1 MVGSAAAANST
12 LDFVIWFSWMTGNI
26 RSPKLGSVALAQAQ
40 SSAPDPLKGAL
51 YQEGEYWVVEL
62 GGKIVRIK
70 EAKGLTYLSY
80 LLRHPGMEFHV
91 LDLAGGIA
99 NGTYGDEADPS
110 AGDSIRGDYGLGKAE
125 IYVGGLGDAGELL
138 DDKAKIAYRRRASE
152 LLEELEEA
160 RSLGKAEHAEQLEE
174 ELDAL
179 TGELTRAV
187 DLRGRNRRAASAS
200 ERARQTVTKAIR
212 TVIERVAQKDAAIG
226 NVFSR
231 CIKTGTFCRY
241 QPDPDL
247 LIAWEFTAI
256 PAESFMASPE
266 LASAD
271 RDGEQSSRPILGG
284 VLFSTA
290 QRTPFVGRD
299 TESSAIRS
307 TISHA
312 LPGNGSVIML
322 SGGAGVGKTRL
333 AIEIA
338 EDAARSGS
346 ACFLGRCYE
355 RDDPVP
361 YLPFVQIIEAMLDQ
375 LPSLDEISRMVG
387 DNGPEL
393 AQLTPCLRRVFPH
406 TPDASELPPAQKR
419 HYLFQ
424 SVAEAL
430 QRAARTRPQLLILDD
445 LQWADESTLAL
456 LIHLANRLSR
466 YSVVIIGTYRDE
478 YSDHPALARTIEE
491 LLKLGVRPL
500 KLSGLSRDSVAQM
513 LEQMSE
519 RQMPES
525 LVNTIFRETN
535 GNPFFIEE
543 MYRHLAEERRIFDDT
558 GAFLTELKIDE
569 IDVPAN
575 VRLCIIR
582 RLNRFSA
589 DEMRVLS
596 AAAVLGRSFS
606 FQLLA
611 AISEAEVDDLFSVIE
626 KAQRMAIMVPSA
638 EGPERP
644 FTFSHELVRQTLLGE
659 ISIARRQKLHAKAAQ
674 AVESQCRTS
683 AREYAGEIADHL
695 LKAGAF
701 AERDVVIHWLFEA
714 GNAALEV
721 AAFEEARANLE
732 AALSRLEPHDSRT
745 RAELLFRL
753 GIAQRGLARW
763 EEAYSSWE
771 QAFESFTAL
780 NDQEGAGRTCLQLAE
795 AANWT
800 NKRREAYTT
809 AEHFLAEASIV
820 SSDRALLLAILA
832 LSKLDVDETDAAGAA
847 FTQALALAEELH
859 DGATKGAILAFRS
872 QFNFLCL
879 HLREALD
886 DSLRSA
892 ELIDTAGPW
901 IRAQQLLWYQITLL
915 HLGRVREGYKVAQ
928 ELQRLAVRIGHIPA
942 MSMSRRRWAWVE
954 FWQAPNLDQLE
965 NELRRDIYLES
976 VDGEL
981 FFASTLSSEHLGTVK
996 FLRGNWGHALI
1007 DAEAAW
1013 SMETRHHVQ
1022 SLNVAVRFRAK
1033 AYSGDRGGALKL
1045 LRERREMLARS
1056 GRTNSYGAWALL
1068 MAAIEGLYVLG
1079 EGEKAATLYP
1089 LARELI
1095 ATDTIWVWIVSRFPQ
1110 TIGGI
1115 AAAAA
1120 HSWDTAEEHFQIA
1133 MKQAES
1139 FPNVLEQA
1147 DIRRFRAMMLMSRA
1161 ATSDRERARALLNEA
1176 LRTYQHIGMPGHAGL
1191 TRALLGRTYDR

>member
-1 MVGSAAAANST
+1 MP
-12 LDFVIWFSWMTGNI
+12 DNI
-26 RSPKLGSVALAQAQ
+26 RSPKLGSMALAQTQ
-40 SSAPDPLKGAL
+40 SSAPDPLKGVF
-51 YQEGEYWVVEL
+51 YQEGEYWIVEL

-70 EAKGLTYLSY
+70 EARGLTYLSY

-99 NGTYGDEADPS
+99 NGNYGDEADPS
-110 AGDSIRGDYGLGKAE
+110 AADSIRADYGLGKAG
-125 IYVGGLGDAGELL
+125 IYVGGLGDAGEVL
-138 DDKAKIAYRRRASE
+138 DDKAKTAYRRRTSE

-160 RSLGKAEHAEQLEE
+160 RSLGKAEHVEQLEE

-179 TGELTRAV
+179 TGELKRAV
-187 DLRGRNRRAASAS
+187 DLRGRDRRAASAS

-256 PAESFMASPE
+256 PAESFRASPE
-266 LASAD
+266 LASAHGD
-271 RDGEQSSRPILGG
+271 AEQPSRPILGG

-346 ACFLGRCYE
+346 ACFMGRCYE

-375 LPSLDEISRMVG
+375 QPSLAEIARMVG

-406 TPDASELPPAQKR
+406 TPDAPELPPAQKR

-466 YSVVIIGTYRDE
+466 YPVVIIGTYRDE
-478 YSDHPALARTIEE
+478 YWDHPALARTIEE

-500 KLSGLSRDSVAQM
+500 KLSGLSRDSVAKM

-543 MYRHLAEERRIFDDT
+543 VYRHLAEERRIFDDT
-558 GAFLTELKIDE
+558 GAFFTELKIDE

-575 VRLCIIR
+575 VRLCIVR
-582 RLNRFSA
+582 RLNRFRA

-596 AAAVLGRSFS
+596 AAAILGRSFS

-611 AISEAEVDDLFSVIE
+611 AISGEVDDLFAVIE

-659 ISIARRQKLHAKAAQ
+659 ISIARRQQLHAKAAQ
-674 AVESQCRTS
+674 AVESQFLTS

-695 LKAGAF
+695 LKAGSF
-701 AERDVVIHWLFEA
+701 AERDVVIHWLIEA

-721 AAFEEARANLE
+721 AAFEEARANFE
-732 AALSRLEPHDSRT
+732 AALSRLQPHDSRT
-745 RAELLFRL
+745 RAELLYRL
-753 GIAQRGLARW
+753 GVAQRGLARW
-763 EEAYSSWE
+763 EEAYRSWE
-771 QAFESFTAL
+771 QAFGSFTAL

-800 NKRREAYTT
+800 NKRREAYAT

-832 LSKLDVDETDAAGAA
+832 LSKFDVDETDAAGET

-859 DGATKGAILAFRS
+859 DGTTKGAILAFRS
-872 QFNFLCL
+872 QFHFLCL

-892 ELIDTAGPW
+892 ELIDAASPW
-901 IRAQQLLWYQITLL
+901 VRAQQLLWYQITLL

-954 FWQAPNLDQLE
+954 FWQSPNLDQLE
-965 NELRRDIYLES
+965 NELRRDIYPES

-996 FLRGNWGHALI
+996 FLRGSWGDALI

-1033 AYSGDRGGALKL
+1033 AYLGDRAGALKL
-1045 LRERREMLARS
+1045 LQERRNMLARS

-1079 EGEKAATLYP
+1079 EGEKVAALYP

-1095 ATDTIWVWIVSRFPQ
+1095 DSDTIWVWIVSRFPQ

-1120 HSWDTAEEHFQIA
+1120 HHWDIAEEHFQIA
-1133 MKQAES
+1133 MRQAES

-1147 DIRRFRAMMLMSRA
+1147 DIRRFRAMMLIGRA
-1161 ATSDRERARALLNEA
+1161 EPNDRERARALLNEA

-1191 TRALLGRTYDR
+1191 TQALMGQTY

>member
-1 MVGSAAAANST
+1 MP
-12 LDFVIWFSWMTGNI
+12 GNI
-26 RSPKLGSVALAQAQ
+26 RSPKLGSVALPLAQ
-40 SSAPDPLKGAL
+40 SSAPDPLKGVF
-51 YQEGEYWVVEL
+51 YQEGEYWIVGL
-62 GGKIVRIK
+62 GRKIVRVK
-70 EAKGLTYLSY
+70 EAKGLAYLSY

-99 NGTYGDEADPS
+99 NGNYGDEADPS
-110 AGDSIRGDYGLGKAE
+110 AADSIRGDYGLGEAG
-125 IYVGGLGDAGELL
+125 IHVGGLGDAGEVL
-138 DDKAKIAYRRRASE
+138 DDKAKTAYRRRISE
-152 LLEELEEA
+152 LHGELEEA
-160 RSLGKAEHAEQLEE
+160 RALGKAAHAEQLEE

-179 TGELTRAV
+179 THELVRAV
-187 DLRGRNRRAASAS
+187 DLRGRDRRAASAS

-226 NVFSR
+226 NIFSR

-256 PAESFMASPE
+256 PAEPFTASPE
-266 LASAD
+266 LGSAQND
-271 RDGEQSSRPILGG
+271 KEQPSRPILGG

-299 TESSAIRS
+299 TELSAIRS
-307 TISHA
+307 TISHS

-338 EDAARSGS
+338 EDAARNGS

-355 RDDPVP
+355 RDEPVP
-361 YLPFVQIIEAMLDQ
+361 YQPFVQIIEAMLDQ
-375 LPSLDEISRMVG
+375 SPSLDEFSRMVG

-393 AQLTPCLRRVFPH
+393 AQLAPCLRRVFPR
-406 TPDASELPPAQKR
+406 TPEATELPPAQKR

-430 QRAARTRPQLLILDD
+430 QRAARTRPQLFILDD

-456 LIHLANRLSR
+456 LIDLANRLAR

-478 YSDHPALARTIEE
+478 YSDRPVLARTIEE

-500 KLSGLSRDSVAQM
+500 KLSGLSRDSVAKM

-525 LVNTIFRETN
+525 LVNTVFTETN

-543 MYRHLAEERRIFDDT
+543 LYRHLAEERQIFDNS
-558 GAFLTELKIDE
+558 GASFTELKIDE

-596 AAAVLGRSFS
+596 AAAVFGRSFS

-611 AISEAEVDDLFSVIE
+611 AISGAEVDDLFAVIE
-626 KAQRMAIMVPSA
+626 KAQRMAIIVPSA

-644 FTFSHELVRQTLLGE
+644 FTFSHELIRQTLLGE
-659 ISIARRQKLHAKAAQ
+659 ISIARRQQFHAKAAQ
-674 AVESQCRTS
+674 AVESHCPTS
-683 AREYAGEIADHL
+683 ARHYAGEIADHL
-695 LKAGAF
+695 LKAGSF
-701 AERDVVIHWLFEA
+701 VKQDVVIHWLTEA
-714 GNAALEV
+714 GNAALKV

-732 AALSRLEPHDSRT
+732 AALSRLEPQASRT
-745 RAELLFRL
+745 RAELLYGL
-753 GIAQRGLARW
+753 GVAQRGLGRW
-763 EEAYSSWE
+763 EEAYGSWE
-771 QAFESFTAL
+771 QAFGSFTAV
-780 NDQEGAGRTCLQLAE
+780 NHQEGAGRTCLQLAE

-800 NKRREAYTT
+800 SKRREAYAT

-820 SSDRALLLAILA
+820 NSDRALLLAILA
-832 LSKLDVDETDAAGAA
+832 LGKLDEDEIDAARPA

-859 DGATKGAILAFRS
+859 DGATEGAILAFKS

-879 HLREALD
+879 RLREALD

-892 ELIDTAGPW
+892 GLIDAAGPW
-901 IRAQQLLWYQITLL
+901 IRAQQLLWHQLTLL
-915 HLGRVREGYKVAQ
+915 HLGRVREGYQVAQ
-928 ELQRLAVRIGHIPA
+928 ELQRLAVSIGHIPA

-965 NELRRDIYLES
+965 DELRRDIYPEI

-996 FLRGNWGHALI
+996 FLRGSWRDALK
-1007 DAEAAW
+1007 DAETAW
-1013 SMETRHHVQ
+1013 STETRHHVQ
-1022 SLNVAVRFRAK
+1022 SLNVAMRFRAK
-1033 AYSGDRGGALKL
+1033 AYSGDRAGALKL
-1045 LRERREMLARS
+1045 LDERREMLARS

-1095 ATDTIWVWIVSRFPQ
+1095 DTDTTWVWIVSRFPQ

-1133 MKQAES
+1133 MMQAES
-1139 FPNVLEQA
+1139 FPNIVEQA
-1147 DIRRFRAMMLMSRA
+1147 DIRRFRAMMLVTRA
-1161 ATSDRERARALLNEA
+1161 APSDRERARALLNHA
-1176 LRTYQHIGMPGHAGL
+1176 LRSYQRIGMPGHAGL
-1191 TRALLGRTYDR
+1191 TQALLDQT